1 MWFEKHSHRRSKVCV
16 WNTEEQTNIKEC
28 KRNIWKEHV
37 LPKTRVAKHSKS
49 HLFWKG
55 NFLIFSVIAFPK
67 KANMAW
73 FEYAYF
79 SLRCN
84 TRVWIIQKKE
94 KGKVGATCQ
103 FSWLEM
109 LHLHL
114 LICWAVQCR
123 KVFVKAI
130 HLLSLRCLDVHLASP
145 LNCLSFFCVTAEVD
159 SESGMDFFN
168 FPFFRVTQFYKC
180 AGQQLLYL
188 EKRSVCACGDGWVG
202 GGAVG
207 YILFEC
213 IWNSWHLRCSMTQIF
228 THIVGLI
235 IDCP

>member
-114 LICWAVQCR
+114 LICWAVQCW
-123 KVFVKAI
+123 KVFVKAT

-159 SESGMDFFN
+159 SESGMDFSST
-168 FPFFRVTQFYKC
+168 FPFSAWPSSINVPVSNFCIWRKGVCVRV
-180 AGQQLLYL
+180 GM
-188 EKRSVCACGDGWVG
+188 GGWVEVQWVTFYLNASG
-202 GGAVG
+202 TADICVAAWPK
-207 YILFEC
+207 YLHI
-213 IWNSWHLRCSMTQIF
+213 SWVS
-228 THIVGLI
+228 
-235 IDCP
+235 